1 MTHRRSGCQV
11 SYWCPVTAS
20 NLFAR
25 NRTLL
30 IDVSRA
36 QGFHIKRLHCSTG
49 TIMKYQPTTVPRLIA
64 VALAA
69 VAGLAIS
76 SAAYAATSSP
86 AAPAAAAIPQCAAA
100 FGQDGNVGAWVPANE
115 GDGAAGTVYYPLE
128 FTNISGHTCSL
139 FGYPGVS
146 AVSSTGQ
153 QLGRPAGWGSLSGAR
168 RVVLAPGA
176 TAHTIL
182 AIHNVYSFTK
192 RVCDPVHAVGLRIYL
207 PDQRLA
213 TSVAFSFEAC
223 SRTGIV
229 YMGVDPILAGAG
241 TING

>member
-1 MTHRRSGCQV
+1 
-11 SYWCPVTAS
+11 
-20 NLFAR
+20 
-25 NRTLL
+25 
-30 IDVSRA
+30 
-36 QGFHIKRLHCSTG
+36 
-49 TIMKYQPTTVPRLIA
+49 MKYHPTTVRRLIA
-64 VALAA
+64 VAVAA
-69 VAGLAIS
+69 VAGLTIS

-100 FGQDGNVGAWVPANE
+100 FGQDGNVGAWIPANE

-128 FTNISGHTCSL
+128 FTNISGHACSL

-182 AIHNVYSFTK
+182 AIHDVYSFTE

-223 SRTGIV
+223 SRAGVV
-229 YMGVDPILAGAG
+229 YMGVDPILAGAA
-241 TING
+241 TIDG